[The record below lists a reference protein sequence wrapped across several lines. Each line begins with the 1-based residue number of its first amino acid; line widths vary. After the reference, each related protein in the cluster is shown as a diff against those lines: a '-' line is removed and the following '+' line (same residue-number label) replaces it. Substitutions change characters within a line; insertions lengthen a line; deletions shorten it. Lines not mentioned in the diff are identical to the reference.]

1 MNTVTVTPVSKW
13 KAIRHAL
20 ALGVTALGAFAAWVQ
35 QAQPQL
41 LEWFPHV
48 AWLPK
53 AITAVGLAWYF
64 VEHLLLV
71 GNTTEVGAA

>member
-1 MNTVTVTPVSKW
+1 MTPVSKW

-20 ALGVTALGAFAAWVQ
+20 ALGVAAFGAFAAAIQ

-41 LEWFPHV
+41 LEFFPHV

-53 AITAVGLAWYF
+53 AITAVGLIWYF
-64 VEHLLLV
+64 VEHVLLV
-71 GNTTEVGAA
+71 GATTTVGKADE